1 VTKLLGSF
9 ALAALATAVTTQT
22 LKANSTLC
30 VMGDSV
36 MSGTYVMSG
45 TGNIVGLGPVVVVGE
60 VVYNGDGTGVLM
72 SATENV
78 NGAVV
83 RLSMVPAIFT
93 VNRDCTGSKTVGTG
107 SSAEHFDFLITP
119 DGSTIT
125 WVETDANA
133 VISGTAVRIGFK

>member
-1 VTKLLGSF
+1 MTKLLGSL
-9 ALAALATAVTTQT
+9 ALAAFAAAMTTPT
-22 LKANSTLC
+22 LKADSYLC
-30 VMGDSV
+30 LMGNNV

-45 TGNIVGLGPVVVVGE
+45 TGNIVGLGPVVMAGE

-72 SATENV
+72 SATKNV

-83 RLSMVPAIFT
+83 RVSMVPATFT
-93 VNRDCTGSKTVGTG
+93 VNPDCTGSKIVGTG
-107 SSAEHFDFLITP
+107 SSATHFDFLITP

-133 VISGTAVRIGFK
+133 VISGTAVRIGPK